1 MVKDMSRRRFVQA
14 GGVAVTAGA
23 LIGFEAPARAIAGDH
38 GFARDFARPASA
50 ARPKFRWWWPH
61 GEVDPAEIRREI
73 DQIADAGFG
82 GVEIADV
89 HHSVTQPMDPKGHG
103 WGTPA
108 WIAGVEAALRQAK
121 ARGIT
126 VDITV
131 GPAWP
136 AAVPTVTPDGPAAM
150 KELAHGAVTVEAG
163 ADFDGPVPAP
173 AVPPAKAV
181 TDQRLLAV
189 QAVRIDPANTTKKET
204 GLDAGS
210 VTDLTSMV
218 SGEDTGGRLTWT
230 APGDGQWLVI
240 SYWLRGSGQEPESGP
255 HTDPPSYVVDHF
267 SPAGTAA
274 VTAFWESRI
283 LTPSVRKLIRE
294 AGGALFED
302 SIELETD
309 ATLWT
314 LDLPAEFEK
323 RIGYDLLPYLPAV
336 VKQDEDPVYAFEAGL
351 TARVRRDLSRLLSLL
366 FNDNHVRALRTWA
379 HSIGLEL
386 SAQPYGME
394 TDAISSAA
402 ILDIPEGESLG
413 FHNLDDFRC
422 LAGGRDMG
430 GRRVLS
436 DELGAYAGG
445 AYNTT
450 WDKILKTLGGE
461 YAAGV
466 NQTVL
471 HGFSYA
477 EAPGAA
483 WPGFAAFTPYNGSIG
498 YAESWGPRQPTWRH
512 IKDISGYLGRT
523 QTVLQAGTPRI
534 DVAYIWQSGYGK
546 TGLGAQWFTSDGV
559 PAGWTHQML
568 SPALLDLP
576 SATVAHGRLN
586 PDGPAYKVFVLDGD
600 ALSGHEHTLPARA
613 AERLLAFARAG
624 LPVIVVGDWA
634 DAHVPGVA
642 AAGEDER
649 VRALVSDLL
658 AQRTVR
664 VVADK
669 TGIPAALAALGLRPD
684 AEYAQSSTL
693 LNARRVAEKVD
704 YYYFCN
710 GKHAENS
717 KVAAIDH
724 LVSLVRTDRRAV
736 PYVLDAWTGAA
747 EPLALYEEDGDRVRV
762 RIALQPGE
770 ATIIAFAPGG
780 GTHATSSEAAEVRR
794 DKGRLVARA
803 TRAGTFA
810 TELSDGR
817 TARTVITD
825 VPAPITLSGWR
836 LRVEDRR
843 PGATQTETVTVAHD
857 LTLDA
862 LVAWPQIPELQDVSG
877 IGHYSTTVRLDG
889 GHGAYL
895 DLGEVFDTARVTVN
909 GHRLP
914 PVDQVHPVTDVGPYL
929 RPGVNTIEVEVATT
943 LNNRLRVAEPAVY
956 GIASRQNYGLIGPVR
971 LIPYTDAVI
980 R

>member
-1 MVKDMSRRRFVQA
+1 MSRRRFVQA
-14 GGVAVTAGA
+14 SGIAVAAGTLTGV
-23 LIGFEAPARAIAGDH
+23 ERPARATVGAP

-50 ARPKFRWWWPH
+50 VRPKFRWWWPH
-61 GEVDPAEIRREI
+61 GLVDPAEIRREV
-73 DQIADAGFG
+73 DRIADAGFG
-82 GVEIADV
+82 GAEIADV
-89 HHSVTQPMDPKGHG
+89 HHSVTEPMDPKGHG

-108 WIAGVEAALRQAK
+108 WVAAVTAALSQASK
-121 ARGIT
+121 RGIT
-126 VDITV
+126 IDLTI

-136 AAVPTVTPDGPAAM
+136 AAVPTVTPDGTGAM
-150 KELAHGAVTVEAG
+150 KELAHGAVTVAAG
-163 ADFDGPVPAP
+163 AAFDGPVPAP
-173 AVPPAKAV
+173 AVAPAKGV
-181 TDQRLLAV
+181 VDQRLLAV
-189 QAVRIDPANTTKKET
+189 QAVRTDPANTTRKET
-204 GLDAGS
+204 GLDAAS
-210 VTDLTSMV
+210 VTDLTTQV
-218 SGEDTGGRLTWT
+218 TGGRLTWT
-230 APGDGQWLVI
+230 APGDGDWLVI
-240 SYWLRGSGQEPESGP
+240 AYWLRGSGQQPESGP

-267 SPAGTAA
+267 SAAGTAA
-274 VTAFWESRI
+274 VTGFWESRI
-283 LTPSVRKLIRE
+283 LTPQVRKLIRQ

-314 LDLPAEFEK
+314 PDLPAEFEK
-323 RIGYDLLPYLPAV
+323 RSGYDLLPYLPAL
-336 VKQDEDPVYAFEAGL
+336 VKQNENTLYAFEAGL
-351 TARVRRDLSRLLSLL
+351 TARVRRDLSRVLSALINEHH
-366 FNDNHVRALRTWA
+366 FGALRTWA
-379 HSIGLEL
+379 HAIGLEL
-386 SAQPYGME
+386 RAQPYGLE
-394 TDAISSAA
+394 TDAIASAA

-413 FHNLDDFRC
+413 FHNLDDYRC

-430 GRRVLS
+430 GRRILS
-436 DELGAYAGG
+436 NELGAYAGG
-445 AYNTT
+445 AYNTA
-450 WDKILKTLGGE
+450 WDKVLKTLGGE

-498 YAESWGPRQPTWRH
+498 YAESWGPRQPTWHH
-512 IKDISGYLGRT
+512 IEDISGYLGRT
-523 QTVLQAGTPRI
+523 QAILQAGTSRI

-576 SATVAHGRLN
+576 SAKVARGRLN

-600 ALSGHEHTLPARA
+600 ALSGREHTLPVRA

-624 LPVIVVGDWA
+624 LPVIVVGDWS
-634 DAHVPGVA
+634 DAHAPGVA
-642 AAGEDER
+642 EHGEDDR
-649 VRALVSDLL
+649 VRALVAELL
-658 AQRTVR
+658 ARPTVR
-664 VVADK
+664 AVADK
-669 TGIPAALAALGLRPD
+669 TGIPAALTALGLRPD

-693 LNARRVAEKVD
+693 LNARRTAGKVD

-724 LVSLVRTDRRAV
+724 LVSLARTDRHAV
-736 PYVLDAWTGAA
+736 PYVLDAWTGTA

-762 RIALQPGE
+762 RITLQPGE

-780 GTHATSSEAAEVRR
+780 GVHATSTEAAEIRR

-803 TRAGTFA
+803 TQAGTFA
-810 TELSDGR
+810 TVLSNGR
-817 TARTVITD
+817 TARTVIAN
-825 VPAPITLSGWR
+825 VPAPTTLAGWR
-836 LRVEDRR
+836 LRVEDWR
-843 PGATQTETVTVAHD
+843 PGDTPAETVTVAHD

-877 IGHYSTTVRLDG
+877 IGRYSTTVRLDG

-914 PVDQVHPVTDVGPYL
+914 PVDQVHPVADLGEYL
-929 RPGVNTIEVEVATT
+929 RSGVNTIEVEVATT
-943 LNNRLRVAEPAVY
+943 LNNRLRVADPGVY

-971 LIPYTDAVI
+971 LIPYAEAVI